1 MWSLIPYN
9 NQKIPLY
16 QKIMLLIEE
25 QIKIGNLPVGSPI
38 PSERKL
44 AELLEVN
51 RSTVTRAFEELS
63 DRGIIIRK
71 KGSGSYVNTEK
82 WGLQTQPIINW
93 QPLFGVNT
101 AIEKSP
107 YQRKIDALKK
117 SGKMQTYL
125 DLSNGDLPTDLVP
138 ALKTPELSWGELIQ
152 KENEMTTNQ
161 LGILSLRQSVQRH
174 LAKTY
179 QMKVPLEEI
188 LITSGTQQG
197 LFLIAQGLLKPGDTI
212 GVEAPSYFYSLP
224 LFQATGVRIV
234 PLSIDK
240 EGVMMGPLAEACLNY
255 SIKMI
260 FINPIFQNPTGS
272 IMSFERKAALLEFC
286 QLRRIPIVED
296 DVYGGLNFST
306 DEVTPLKKMDQK
318 NQVIYLGSLSKYVGQ
333 HLRIGWM
340 VAPQNIVTQLAHIRH
355 QIDSGLSV
363 LPQILADTFLVKD
376 FVSQQARLKKE
387 LSKRAEYAE
396 DWLMER
402 FSDKVQ
408 FDEVKG
414 GYHLYARFPELDVK
428 AFNKLLDDLLDE
440 NIIVGEGQFF
450 GDTVPG
456 MRISFGH
463 AANKESMA
471 YFSLKS

>member
-1 MWSLIPYN
+1 MQMWSLIPYN

-93 QPLFGVNT
+93 QPLFGVKT

-234 PLSIDK
+234 PLPIDK

-255 SIKMI
+255 PIKMI

-296 DVYGGLNFST
+296 DVYGGLTFST

-396 DWLMER
+396 DWLTKR
-402 FSDKVQ
+402 FSNKVQ

-414 GYHLYARFPELDVK
+414 GYHLYARFPKLDVK
-428 AFNKLLDDLLDE
+428 AFNQLLDDLLEE

-450 GDTVPG
+450 GDTVPA

-463 AANKESMA
+463 VVDKEVMA
-471 YFSLKS
+471 

>member
-1 MWSLIPYN
+1 MQMWSLIPYN

-93 QPLFGVNT
+93 QPLFGVKT

-174 LAKTY
+174 LAKNY

-234 PLSIDK
+234 PLPIDK

-255 SIKMI
+255 PIKMI

-296 DVYGGLNFST
+296 DVYGGLTFST

-396 DWLMER
+396 DWLMKR
-402 FSDKVQ
+402 FSNKVQ

-414 GYHLYARFPELDVK
+414 GYHLYARFPKLDVK
-428 AFNKLLDDLLDE
+428 AFNQLLDDLLEE

-450 GDTVPG
+450 GDTVPA

-463 AANKESMA
+463 VVDKEVMA
-471 YFSLKS
+471 

>member
-93 QPLFGVNT
+93 QPLFGVKT

-234 PLSIDK
+234 PLPIDK

-255 SIKMI
+255 PIKMI

-296 DVYGGLNFST
+296 DVYGGLTFST

-396 DWLMER
+396 DWLTKR
-402 FSDKVQ
+402 FSNKVQ

-414 GYHLYARFPELDVK
+414 GYHLYARFPKLDVK
-428 AFNKLLDDLLDE
+428 AFNQLLDDLLEE

-450 GDTVPG
+450 GDTVPA

-463 AANKESMA
+463 VVDKEVMA
-471 YFSLKS
+471 

>member
-1 MWSLIPYN
+1 MQMWSLIPYN

-93 QPLFGVNT
+93 QPLFGVKT

-234 PLSIDK
+234 PLPIDK

-255 SIKMI
+255 PIKMI

-296 DVYGGLNFST
+296 DVYGGLTFST

-396 DWLMER
+396 DWLTER
-402 FSDKVQ
+402 FSNKVQ

-414 GYHLYARFPELDVK
+414 GYHLYARFPKLDVK
-428 AFNKLLDDLLDE
+428 AFNQLLDDLLEE

-450 GDTVPG
+450 GDTVPA

-463 AANKESMA
+463 VVDKEVMA
-471 YFSLKS
+471 

>member
-93 QPLFGVNT
+93 QPLFGVKT

-174 LAKTY
+174 LAKNY

-234 PLSIDK
+234 PLPIDK

-255 SIKMI
+255 PIKMI

-296 DVYGGLNFST
+296 DVYGGLTFST

-396 DWLMER
+396 DWLTKR
-402 FSDKVQ
+402 FSNKVQ

-414 GYHLYARFPELDVK
+414 GYHLYARFPKLDVK
-428 AFNKLLDDLLDE
+428 AFNQLLDDLLEE

-450 GDTVPG
+450 GDTVPA

-463 AANKESMA
+463 VVDKEVMA
-471 YFSLKS
+471 

>member
-1 MWSLIPYN
+1 MQMWSLIPYN

-93 QPLFGVNT
+93 QPLFGVKT

-174 LAKTY
+174 LAKNY

-234 PLSIDK
+234 PLPIDK

-255 SIKMI
+255 PIKMI

-296 DVYGGLNFST
+296 DVYGGLTFST

-396 DWLMER
+396 DWLTKR
-402 FSDKVQ
+402 FSNKVQ

-414 GYHLYARFPELDVK
+414 GYHLYARFPKLDVK
-428 AFNKLLDDLLDE
+428 AFNQLLDDLLEE

-450 GDTVPG
+450 GDTVPA

-463 AANKESMA
+463 VVDKEVMA
-471 YFSLKS
+471 

>member
-25 QIKIGNLPVGSPI
+25 QIKIGNLPVWSPI

-161 LGILSLRQSVQRH
+161 SPRLSS
-174 LAKTY
+174 
-179 QMKVPLEEI
+179 
-188 LITSGTQQG
+188 
-197 LFLIAQGLLKPGDTI
+197 
-212 GVEAPSYFYSLP
+212 
-224 LFQATGVRIV
+224 
-234 PLSIDK
+234 
-240 EGVMMGPLAEACLNY
+240 
-255 SIKMI
+255 
-260 FINPIFQNPTGS
+260 
-272 IMSFERKAALLEFC
+272 
-286 QLRRIPIVED
+286 
-296 DVYGGLNFST
+296 
-306 DEVTPLKKMDQK
+306 
-318 NQVIYLGSLSKYVGQ
+318 
-333 HLRIGWM
+333 
-340 VAPQNIVTQLAHIRH
+340 
-355 QIDSGLSV
+355 
-363 LPQILADTFLVKD
+363 
-376 FVSQQARLKKE
+376 
-387 LSKRAEYAE
+387 
-396 DWLMER
+396 
-402 FSDKVQ
+402 
-408 FDEVKG
+408 
-414 GYHLYARFPELDVK
+414 
-428 AFNKLLDDLLDE
+428 
-440 NIIVGEGQFF
+440 
-450 GDTVPG
+450 
-456 MRISFGH
+456 
-463 AANKESMA
+463 
-471 YFSLKS
+471 

>member
-1 MWSLIPYN
+1 MQMWSLIPYN

-93 QPLFGVNT
+93 QPLFGVKT

-234 PLSIDK
+234 PLPIDK

-255 SIKMI
+255 PIKMI

-296 DVYGGLNFST
+296 DVYGGLTFST

-396 DWLMER
+396 DWLTKR
-402 FSDKVQ
+402 FSNKVQ

-428 AFNKLLDDLLDE
+428 AFNQLLDDLLEE

-463 AANKESMA
+463 VVDKEAMA
-471 YFSLKS
+471 

>member
-93 QPLFGVNT
+93 QPLFGVKT

-234 PLSIDK
+234 PLPIDK

-255 SIKMI
+255 PIKMI

-296 DVYGGLNFST
+296 DVYGGLTFST

-396 DWLMER
+396 DWLTER
-402 FSDKVQ
+402 FSNKVQ

-414 GYHLYARFPELDVK
+414 GYHLYARFPKLDVK
-428 AFNKLLDDLLDE
+428 AFNQLLDDLLEE

-450 GDTVPG
+450 GDTVPA

-463 AANKESMA
+463 VVDKEVMA
-471 YFSLKS
+471 

>member
-1 MWSLIPYN
+1 MQMWSLIPYN

-63 DRGIIIRK
+63 DRSIIIRK

-93 QPLFGVNT
+93 QPLFGVKT

-174 LAKTY
+174 LAKNY

-234 PLSIDK
+234 PLPIDK

-255 SIKMI
+255 PIKMI

-296 DVYGGLNFST
+296 DVYGGLTFST

-396 DWLMER
+396 DWLTKR
-402 FSDKVQ
+402 FSNKVQ

-414 GYHLYARFPELDVK
+414 GYHLYARFPKLDVK
-428 AFNKLLDDLLDE
+428 AFNQLLDDLLEE

-450 GDTVPG
+450 GDTVPA

-463 AANKESMA
+463 VVDKEVMA
-471 YFSLKS
+471 